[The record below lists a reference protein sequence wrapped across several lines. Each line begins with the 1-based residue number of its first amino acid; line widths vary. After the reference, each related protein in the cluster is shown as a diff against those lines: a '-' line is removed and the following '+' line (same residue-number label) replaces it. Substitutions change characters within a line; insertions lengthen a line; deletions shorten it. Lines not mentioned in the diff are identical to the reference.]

1 MMNTHLSYHNH
12 AHCQADLITR
22 AEDICRARGSKLTDQ
37 RRDILACVA
46 EGHAAVGAYEIIEK
60 MAKNGVRHAPVTIY
74 RALDF
79 LTDHGLVHKIECRNA
94 YVACSH
100 AHPGKPAALLICEKC
115 GIVAEVDAPDMSQTI
130 VRKAKGL
137 GFKPRQTVLELMG
150 TCQSCERAH

>member
-1 MMNTHLSYHNH
+1 MMNMTAPHHDH
-12 AHCQADLITR
+12 AHCKAELISR
-22 AEDICRARGSKLTDQ
+22 AEEICKSRGSRLTGQ

-60 MAKNGVRHAPVTIY
+60 MAKTGVRHAPVTIY
-74 RALDF
+74 RALEF

-100 AHPGKPAALLICEKC
+100 SHEGKPAALLICEKC
-115 GIVAEVDAPDMSQTI
+115 GLVAEVDAPDMSQTI
-130 VRKAKGL
+130 ARKAKGL
-137 GFKPRQTVLELMG
+137 GFTPRQTVLELMG